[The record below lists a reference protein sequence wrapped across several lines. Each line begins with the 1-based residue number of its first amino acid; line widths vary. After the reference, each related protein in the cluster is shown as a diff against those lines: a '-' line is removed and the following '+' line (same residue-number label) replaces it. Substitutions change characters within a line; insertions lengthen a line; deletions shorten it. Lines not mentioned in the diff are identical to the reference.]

1 MHGPH
6 WFRVELHT
14 EDEIRALDRIADV
27 FPHSSTLTPFLSWL
41 LQVGIR
47 HGHLVLIDERTG
59 RMVARCP
66 VRPQQRCVSRRQRL
80 QGPRG
85 R

>member
-6 WFRVELHT
+6 WFRVELQT

-27 FPHSSTLTPFLSWL
+27 FPHASTLTPFLSWL

-47 HGHLVLIDERTG
+47 HGHLMLIDERTG
-59 RMVARCP
+59 RMVARCH
-66 VRPQQRCVSRRQRL
+66 VRPQYRRPSRRPRSQGL
-80 QGPRG
+80 QGR
-85 R
+85 